1 MKYPFNSILLIML
14 LLSSCQEQSI
24 QKTEAIVVQ
33 DWKSILNGQLP
44 LLGHRNW
51 ILIVDKAFPLQNG
64 SGIIT
69 IDTNEDLL
77 SVLNY
82 TLQQIDNSIH
92 VKPIIYTDTELR
104 FLTKDQIPDIEIYKA
119 SLAEIIDFSSSQ
131 ELFHDSVFVKID
143 EASGYFKVLV
153 LKTNG
158 TIPYSS
164 VFLQLDCKYWSA
176 ENEKQLRDKIRSE
189 YNEE

>member
-1 MKYPFNSILLIML
+1 ML

>member
-1 MKYPFNSILLIML
+1 MKNSFLLTLIFIFFL
-14 LLSSCQEQSI
+14 VSCMENSKQISQVH
-24 QKTEAIVVQ
+24 VVQ
-33 DWKSILNGQLP
+33 DWKTILNEQLP

>member
-1 MKYPFNSILLIML
+1 MKNSFLLTLIFIFFL
-14 LLSSCQEQSI
+14 VSCMENSKQISQVH
-24 QKTEAIVVQ
+24 VVQ
-33 DWKSILNGQLP
+33 DWKSILNEQIS